1 MEKIDVRYTMF
12 SPSGIPVRG
21 EVSISIAGEYY
32 GEQLQTVNPSEQ
44 SELRVHTSFLDAL
57 RDYKDSENWKNLAQ
71 QNDVKKARL

>member
-1 MEKIDVRYTMF
+1 MF

-44 SELRVHTSFLDAL
+44 AELRVHTSFLDAL

>member
-1 MEKIDVRYTMF
+1 M
-12 SPSGIPVRG
+12 
-21 EVSISIAGEYY
+21 
-32 GEQLQTVNPSEQ
+32 NPSEQ

>member
-1 MEKIDVRYTMF
+1 MF
-12 SPSGIPVRG
+12 SPSGSPVRG

>member
-1 MEKIDVRYTMF
+1 MF